1 MSEERGGEPSF
12 EGGSHSVKEKRA
24 EVPKAGR
31 TAGQTFIVIVCAL
44 VLLAAV
50 LWLIVPFG
58 G

>member
-1 MSEERGGEPSF
+1 MSEDRNGDPPFDGGAQP
-12 EGGSHSVKEKRA
+12 VKEKRA

-31 TAGQTFIVIVCAL
+31 TAGQTIIVIVCAL

-50 LWLIVPFG
+50 LWIIVPFG